1 MNAAQRRKALRAG
14 YRMLA
19 REYQTTVDDPWPPWL
34 GWTEAKVRAWAA
46 QRERRRRER
55 ADLAFLL
62 VDYEPREGLSGR
74 QLRRLYSIH
83 PWRRPVAGDDGIPF

>member
-1 MNAAQRRKALRAG
+1 MNASQRRKALRAG
-14 YRMLA
+14 YRLLA
-19 REYQTTVDDPWPPWL
+19 REYHTRVDSPFWF
-34 GWTEAKVRAWAA
+34 GWTEAEVRAWAV

-62 VDYEPREGLSGR
+62 VDYEPREGLSGQ
-74 QLRRLYSIH
+74 QLRRLYSLH